1 MYIYKKISIPHERQS
16 YVNHEGTFKK
26 PILLKQTVVN
36 NLQHSNRCKIVIQ
49 TINKPNFPRTCLL
62 RLINYFHN
70 QGIAVLVANDYYE
83 LKKKYISYRKKR

>member
-1 MYIYKKISIPHERQS
+1 M
-16 YVNHEGTFKK
+16 
-26 PILLKQTVVN
+26 
-36 NLQHSNRCKIVIQ
+36 QHSNRCKIVIQ

-83 LKKKYISYRKKR
+83 LKKKYIIIEKKDEHKRFFCNLIIIRYM